1 MSYIYSNL
9 TPGQQAS
16 RESVEKRLLWGPPN
30 HHVVTSAVL
39 DSTTVDAR
47 STNTNELLPGLVLG
61 KITSTSKYVH
71 CLPTATDGSQ
81 VAVAV
86 LGVAVNT
93 KDAGGTAR
101 DQFAAIVVSGAVVA
115 SECGGLTT
123 AARGQLAG
131 RFLFDDDYLG
141 NRWAGTKVVIAKTA
155 DYTVLTTDN
164 GAIFTNQGASGAVN
178 FTLPAI
184 ARGLHYQFCCE
195 ADQSL
200 TITAATA
207 DTLVVFNDAAADSIA
222 FSTSSEK
229 VGGWFEIFA
238 NADATKWLVK
248 VSLGAETQTPVIA
261 T

>member
-1 MSYIYSNL
+1 MSYVFSNL

-16 RESVEKRLLWGPPN
+16 RESVEKRLLWGPPG

-47 STNTNELLPGLVLG
+47 STLTNELLPGLVLG
-61 KITSTSKYVH
+61 KITSTGKYVH
-71 CLPTATDGSQ
+71 SLPTATDGSQ
-81 VAVAV
+81 VAVAL

-123 AARGQLAG
+123 SARGQLG
-131 RFLFDDDYLG
+131 RILFDDDFIG
-141 NRWAGTKVVIAKTA
+141 NRWAGAKVVIAKTA

-184 ARGLHYQFCCE
+184 TRGLHYQFCVE
-195 ADQSL
+195 ADQNL

-229 VGGWFEIFA
+229 VGGWFEVFA

-248 VSLGAETQTPVIA
+248 VSLGAETQTPTIA